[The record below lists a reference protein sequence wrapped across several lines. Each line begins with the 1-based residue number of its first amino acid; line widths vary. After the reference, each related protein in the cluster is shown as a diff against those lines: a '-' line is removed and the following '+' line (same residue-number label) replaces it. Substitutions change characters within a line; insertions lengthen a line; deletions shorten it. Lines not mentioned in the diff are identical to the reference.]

1 MRRRKTTYFILVL
14 AFLTVTLG
22 LLAERRGAGGFL
34 YAQESRPAAA
44 ELVEKAWAAHGKHD
58 IEETFRITGQ
68 CIELYAAQ
76 AQSQQASLRAMPK
89 TADEIKAV
97 DALNNV
103 AVALFIQAESY
114 MRQGKTEEAR
124 GAFQTIIDKYGY
136 AQAWDQFGWYWSVA
150 EKARLSVQK
159 LTEGKFVEAEEEA
172 APPKVSQ
179 LSTKITLYDN
189 GKEDFVD
196 YEKYGEFKDTGT
208 DKYQYIVKDQEGLSA
223 AVGEGI
229 YPNTT
234 SVRWDPEFK
243 KVQKE
248 KRLEGDQW
256 DFLQSPD
263 LEAAFLKWSTS
274 SEPAG
279 VRLFYTALMLEKSG
293 LIKQAVKCYY
303 SIIVHF
309 PGSYGWTYFKTP
321 WYLGQAAISKINYLL
336 RRNPQLGYKL
346 VDADIKIINGF
357 DNNVSND
364 RVIASPG
371 RFVKYNFLL
380 EKLKPKPST
389 ELLSIKRRLGKGKVH
404 LIQYETGDWQ
414 LLVEGKPYVIKAVT
428 YAPTKVGQSPQDGT
442 MGDWMREDFNDNG
455 KIDGPYDA
463 FADKNG
469 NNLQDPDEP
478 AAGDFALMRD
488 MGVNTI
494 RIYHQPYELN
504 KELLRDM
511 YQTYG
516 IRAIVG
522 DYLGV
527 YAIGSGAQWNPGTDY
542 TNPDQRQRMTES
554 VLAMVREYKDE
565 PFVLCWLLGNENI
578 YGVACNAKSKPD
590 EFFAFVNELARKIK
604 EIDPEHP
611 VGICSGD
618 VLYLDKFG
626 INCPDIDIF
635 GANAYR
641 GNYGFGAFWRQV
653 KEEVDKPAFITEFG
667 CPAYMT
673 GKSLDEGEEAQA
685 DYHQGS
691 WDDIQSNMAFSS
703 GAGNALGGI
712 VFEWLDEW
720 WKGYE
725 PSIHDKKGHWVGPF
739 PDGTMHEEW
748 LGICGQGDGKQ
759 SPFLRQLRKAYYRY
773 KKFWK

>member
-1 MRRRKTTYFILVL
+1 MTYRKVTNLIF
-14 AFLTVTLG
+14 AFAFCQMAQVFLPGRQV
-22 LLAERRGAGGFL
+22 AVCL
-34 YAQESRPAAA
+34 YAQDSNPTSA
-44 ELVEKAWAAHGKHD
+44 ELVEKAWAAHGKRD
-58 IEETFRITGQ
+58 IEATFRITGE
-68 CIELYAAQ
+68 CIDLYAQEAQ
-76 AQSQQASLRAMPK
+76 RQQASLKVMPK
-89 TADEIKAV
+89 NADEIKAV
-97 DALNNV
+97 GVLNNV
-103 AVALFIQAESY
+103 GVAYFIQGESY
-114 MRQGKTEEAR
+114 MRQGKPEDAR
-124 GAFQTIIDKYGY
+124 LVFQAIIDKYGY

-150 EKARLSVQK
+150 EKARLSIQK
-159 LTEGKFVEAEEEA
+159 ITDGTFVEGEA
-172 APPKVSQ
+172 AKPQVSQ
-179 LSTKITLYDN
+179 LETKVVLYDP
-189 GKEDFVD
+189 GKEEIVD
-196 YEKYGEFKDTGT
+196 YARYGAFVNVGKEG
-208 DKYQYIVKDQEGLSA
+208 YRYEIRDQEGLSL

-243 KVQKE
+243 KTQKE
-248 KRLEGDQW
+248 KRLEGSIW

-263 LEAAFLKWSTS
+263 LEAAFLKWTTS

-279 VRLFYTALMLEKSG
+279 VRLFYTALTLEKSG
-293 LIKQAVKCYY
+293 LIKPAIKCYY
-303 SIIVHF
+303 AIVVHF
-309 PGSYGWTYFKTP
+309 SGSYGWTYFKTP
-321 WYLGQAAISKINYLL
+321 WYLGPAAIAKINYLL

-357 DNNVSND
+357 DNNVAND
-364 RVIASPG
+364 IVVASPG
-371 RFVKYNFLL
+371 KFVKVNIL
-380 EKLKPKPST
+380 EKFQPKPSND
-389 ELLSIKRRLGKGKVH
+389 LLSIKRRLGKGKVH

-428 YAPTKVGQSPQDGT
+428 YAPTRVGQSPQEGT
-442 MGDWMREDFNDNG
+442 LGNWMREDSNANG
-455 KIDGPYDA
+455 RIDGPYDA
-463 FADKNG
+463 FVDKNG
-469 NNLQDPDEP
+469 NNLQDADEP
-478 AAGDFALMRD
+478 AVGDFALMRD

-494 RIYHQPYELN
+494 RVYHQPNELN

-516 IRAIVG
+516 IRAVVS

-542 TNPDQRQRMTES
+542 TNPEQRAKMTES
-554 VLAMVREYKDE
+554 VLGMVREYKDE

-578 YGVACNAKSKPD
+578 YGVACNANSKPD

-626 INCPDIDIF
+626 KNCPDVDMF

-641 GNYGFGAFWRQV
+641 GNYGFGSFWRQV
-653 KEEVDKPAFITEFG
+653 REAADRPALITEFG
-667 CPAYMT
+667 CPAYYE
-673 GKSLDEGEEAQA
+673 GKSLDEAEDLQA
-685 DYHQGS
+685 DYHRGS
-691 WDDIQSNMAFSS
+691 WEDIQNNMAFGD

-712 VFEWLDEW
+712 IFEWLDEW

-725 PSIHDKKGHWVGPF
+725 PAFHDKKGHWVGPF

-748 LGICGQGDGKQ
+748 LGIAGQGDGKQ
-759 SPFLRQLRKAYYRY
+759 SPFLRQLRKSYYRY
-773 KKFWK
+773 KKLWK

>member
-1 MRRRKTTYFILVL
+1 MRRRKTIYFILVL
-14 AFLTVTLG
+14 VFLTVTLG
-22 LLAERRGAGGFL
+22 LLAASRGAAGFL
-34 YAQESRPAAA
+34 YAQESRPTAA

-68 CIELYAAQ
+68 CIDLYAAQ

-114 MRQGKTEEAR
+114 MRQGKIEEAR
-124 GAFQTIIDKYGY
+124 AAFQTIIDKYGY

-179 LSTKITLYDN
+179 LSTKIVLYDN

-196 YEKYGEFKDTGT
+196 YERYGEFKDAGT

-293 LIKQAVKCYY
+293 LVKQAVKCYY
-303 SIIVHF
+303 SIIVHY

-336 RRNPQLGYKL
+336 HRNPQLGYKL

-364 RVIASPG
+364 RVIANPG
-371 RFVKYNFLL
+371 RFVKYNPLL

-442 MGDWMREDFNDNG
+442 MGDWMREDFNANNR
-455 KIDGPYDA
+455 IDGPYDA

-478 AAGDFALMRD
+478 TAGDFAFMRD

-494 RIYHQPYELN
+494 RVYHQPYELN
-504 KELLRDM
+504 KELFRDM

-542 TNPDQRQRMTES
+542 TNPDQRQKMTES

-611 VGICSGD
+611 VAICSGD

-626 INCPDIDIF
+626 KNCPDVDIF

-641 GNYGFGAFWRQV
+641 GNYGFGSFWRQV

-673 GKSLDEGEEAQA
+673 GKSQDEGEEAQA

-691 WDDIQSNMAFSS
+691 WEDIQSNMAFSS

-773 KKFWK
+773 KKLWK